1 MLRKLEAFALGLGAP
16 GVFILAFLDSSF
28 IALPEVVDILIVFMV
43 IEHPGRWLLYGGLAT
58 AGSVAGCA
66 VLYELARRGGDAF
79 LRKRLREHHM
89 TRAMDLFAR
98 YGTLAL
104 IVPSLM
110 PPPVPFKPFV
120 LMAGVAGMPRAR
132 FIAAITAG
140 RGVRYIGEALLALM
154 YGQAAIAYLQE
165 NTRVVSIALSI
176 AIGLGLAGYW
186 TYRLLRRRRESG
198 PDTLE

>member
-16 GVFILAFLDSSF
+16 GLFLLAFLDSSF
-28 IALPEVVDILIVFMV
+28 IALPEVVDILVVFMV
-43 IEHPGRWLLYGGLAT
+43 IEDPARWLFYGGLAT
-58 AGSVAGCA
+58 AGSVAGCL

-79 LRKRLREHHM
+79 LRKRLKEHHM
-89 TRAMDLFAR
+89 TRAMALFAR

-132 FIAAITAG
+132 FIAAVTFG
-140 RGVRYIGEALLALM
+140 RGVRYGGEALLAVM
-154 YGQAAIAYLQE
+154 YGQAALTYLQE
-165 NTRVVSIALSI
+165 NARTVSIALTI
-176 AIGLGLAGYW
+176 AVALGLGGYW
-186 TYRLLRRRRESG
+186 THRVLRRRRESG
-198 PDTLE
+198 RKTLE